1 VAVTAVTAEPAAP
14 VQETAAPVQETAALA
29 ALEVQ
34 AEPAVTMPPVDMAE
48 MAAAAALVE
57 PMVTADWER
66 TAASEVPAVSVVVT
80 AGRVAMAA
88 PAALVALS
96 VVALTGSVHRVATA
110 EPAEPAEP
118 ALRHRSQ

>member
-1 VAVTAVTAEPAAP
+1 MAVTAVTAEP
-14 VQETAAPVQETAALA
+14 AAPVQETAALA

-34 AEPAVTMPPVDMAE
+34 AEPAVTMPPVDMAVTAE
-48 MAAAAALVE
+48 PAALVE

-66 TAASEVPAVSVVVT
+66 TAASEVPAVSVGVT

-110 EPAEPAEP
+110 EPA
-118 ALRHRSQ
+118 LRHRSQ

>member
-1 VAVTAVTAEPAAP
+1 MAVTAVTAAPASP
-14 VQETAAPVQETAALA
+14 VHLSAVTA

-48 MAAAAALVE
+48 MAAPAALVE

-80 AGRVAMAA
+80 AGRVAMAE
-88 PAALVALS
+88 PAEAVALS
-96 VVALTGSVHRVATA
+96 VAA
-110 EPAEPAEP
+110 
-118 ALRHRSQ
+118 